1 MSRTA
6 LADILLAAL
15 DPSQLMRRV
24 GMEPDPW
31 QIRALMSRALRQLWL
46 CARQTGKSTTAAVLA
61 LHETLFAVNRLALLV
76 SPSLRQSGELFK
88 RAITLYRLLGETVP
102 PDAETQLSLTLK
114 NGSRIVSLPGGES
127 TLRGY
132 SPHLVVLDE
141 AARIENDTYVAIRPM
156 LAVTNGRIVAMS
168 TPAGRRGWFSSEWH
182 EGEGWERTRIVA
194 TECPR
199 ISAAFLEG
207 ERATMGGWQFEQ
219 EYMCAFVEEAS
230 QAFPGALID
239 AAFDPSVTPL
249 W

>member
-1 MSRTA
+1 MTG
-6 LADILLAAL
+6 LAGTLLAAL
-15 DPSQLMRRV
+15 DPPQLMRRA

-31 QIRALMSRALRQLWL
+31 QIRALRSQAPRQLWL
-46 CARQTGKSTTAAVLA
+46 CGRQVGKSTTAAFTA
-61 LHETLFAVNRLALLV
+61 LHETLFTSNHLALLV

-88 RAITLYRLLGETVP
+88 RAITLYRLLGGTAVP
-102 PDAETQLSLTLK
+102 PDAETQLSLTLR

-132 SPHLVVLDE
+132 SPHLVVIDE
-141 AARIENDTYVAIRPM
+141 AARVDDDTFLAIRPM

-168 TPAGRRGWFSSEWH
+168 TPAGRRGWFSAEWH

-199 ISAAFLEG
+199 ISEAFLAS
-207 ERATMGGWQFEQ
+207 ERATMGGWQFDQ

-230 QAFPGALID
+230 QAFPGTLVD
-239 AAFDPSVTPL
+239 QAFDPSVAPL